1 MSSRANASARAR
13 RAGETSQPQQVRPQQ
28 QQQPQQMQQ
37 QRMQQ
42 TKLSIPDAIGLTT
55 LRLGKLENHFSV
67 LEQIVQNL
75 SSSGVGVEGGE
86 SFNENVRVVDEAVF
100 QSIVTRLENLEKRQ
114 SQQPQP
120 QPQPQQVPSQPQQK
134 INPQVNAD
142 VEVVKQD
149 LNTLKNEMSNLK
161 DLLLSLQ
168 SFTMQT
174 NQKLADIVFQEN
186 VFVDEDIVSKQKL
199 EFDMTQNND
208 ENEFANDE
216 ELCVSQNIIGDS

>member
-28 QQQPQQMQQ
+28 SQQQQQLQQ
-37 QRMQQ
+37 QRTQL

-75 SSSGVGVEGGE
+75 SNSGVGVEGGE

-114 SQQPQP
+114 LQPHQQQQP
-120 QPQPQQVPSQPQQK
+120 QPQQK
-134 INPQVNAD
+134 INPQVSAD
-142 VEVVKQD
+142 VEALKQD
-149 LNTLKNEMSNLK
+149 LNTLKKEMTNLK

-186 VFVDEDIVSKQKL
+186 IFVDNEIVTNQNL
-199 EFDMTQNND
+199 EFDITPNND
-208 ENEFANDE
+208 ENEFADHDE
-216 ELCVSQNIIGDS
+216 SGVSQNIISNS

>member
-28 QQQPQQMQQ
+28 SQQQQQQLQQ
-37 QRMQQ
+37 QRTQL

-75 SSSGVGVEGGE
+75 SNSGVGVEGSE

-114 SQQPQP
+114 LQPHQQQQP
-120 QPQPQQVPSQPQQK
+120 QPQQK

-142 VEVVKQD
+142 VDVIKQD
-149 LNTLKNEMSNLK
+149 LNIMKKEMTNLK

-186 VFVDEDIVSKQKL
+186 IFVDNEIVTNQNL
-199 EFDMTQNND
+199 EFDITPNND
-208 ENEFANDE
+208 ENEFADHDE
-216 ELCVSQNIIGDS
+216 SGVSQNIISDS

>member
-1 MSSRANASARAR
+1 LFDHCFIYGQLCKFKPHGSSRKR
-13 RAGETSQPQQVRPQQ
+13 SQTITRFSK
-28 QQQPQQMQQ
+28 QQ
-37 QRMQQ
+37 QRIQQ

-75 SSSGVGVEGGE
+75 SNSGVGVEGSE

-114 SQQPQP
+114 PQP
-120 QPQPQQVPSQPQQK
+120 QPQPQQQSQPQQK
-134 INPQVNAD
+134 INPQLNAD
-142 VEVVKQD
+142 VETLKQD
-149 LNTLKNEMSNLK
+149 LNMLKNEMSNLK

-174 NQKLADIVFQEN
+174 NRKLTDIVLQEN
-186 VFVDEDIVSKQKL
+186 IFVDNEIVINQNL
-199 EFDMTQNND
+199 EFDITPNND
-208 ENEFANDE
+208 ETEFANDD
-216 ELCVSQNIIGDS
+216 ELLLSENIIGDS

>member
-28 QQQPQQMQQ
+28 PQPQQQQQQMQQ

-86 SFNENVRVVDEAVF
+86 SFNEIVRVVDEAVF

-114 SQQPQP
+114 SHQQQ
-120 QPQPQQVPSQPQQK
+120 QPQQVQSQPQQK
-134 INPQVNAD
+134 ITPQVNAD
-142 VEVVKQD
+142 VEAVKQD

-186 VFVDEDIVSKQKL
+186 IFVDEDIVNKQKL

-208 ENEFANDE
+208 ENEFADDD

>member
-28 QQQPQQMQQ
+28 SQQQQQLQQ
-37 QRMQQ
+37 QRTQL

-75 SSSGVGVEGGE
+75 SNSGVGVEGGE

-114 SQQPQP
+114 LQPHQQQP
-120 QPQPQQVPSQPQQK
+120 QPQQK
-134 INPQVNAD
+134 INPQVSAD
-142 VEVVKQD
+142 VEALKQD

-186 VFVDEDIVSKQKL
+186 IFVDNEIVTNQNL
-199 EFDMTQNND
+199 EFDITPNND
-208 ENEFANDE
+208 ENEFADHDE
-216 ELCVSQNIIGDS
+216 SSFSQNIIGDS

>member
-13 RAGETSQPQQVRPQQ
+13 RAGEISQPQPQQ
-28 QQQPQQMQQ
+28 LRPPQTQQQAQAQQQ

-75 SSSGVGVEGGE
+75 SNSGVGVEGSE

-114 SQQPQP
+114 SQPQP
-120 QPQPQQVPSQPQQK
+120 QPQPQQQQPQQK

-142 VEVVKQD
+142 VETLKQD
-149 LNTLKNEMSNLK
+149 LNMLKNEMSNLK

-174 NQKLADIVFQEN
+174 NQKLTDIVFPEN
-186 VFVDEDIVSKQKL
+186 IFVDNEIVINQNL
-199 EFDMTQNND
+199 EFDITPNND
-208 ENEFANDE
+208 ETEFANDD
-216 ELCVSQNIIGDS
+216 ELLLSENVIGDS